1 MSISASTSATV
12 GEIADWLV
20 AQNMDGAIAVAP
32 DEAATRITGAAS
44 LACATAEQVSY
55 YDGDRR
61 SAEQAGATRAG
72 LVLTNEAGHQQLPES
87 TSCLVVNQPRV
98 AFARVLERLYALPV
112 SPAGVHPSAVVDESA
127 NIDPSARIEA
137 QVSIGVGARVGP
149 KAVIGP
155 GCVIGSNVVIGEATR
170 LLARVTVLDDS
181 LIGARCVVQP
191 GVVIGSDGFGLAQ
204 DNGIWRRVPQVG
216 RVVIGND
223 VDIGANTTIDRGA
236 LDDTVI
242 ADGVKL
248 DNLIQIAHNV
258 RIGEHSAIAGCA
270 GLAGSSEVGRY
281 CTLGGGVGLAGHLS
295 LTDNVHITG
304 MSMVTRSI
312 HQPGVYSAGTPL
324 DTNERWHRNAARF
337 KQLDRLARRVK
348 QLEKRLGGTPTPEED
363 S

>member
-12 GEIADWLV
+12 GEIADWLD
-20 AQNMDGAIAVAP
+20 AQGMDGAIDVPP

-44 LACATAEQVSY
+44 LACATGEQVSY

-61 SAEQAGATRAG
+61 SADLAASTRAG
-72 LVLTNEAGHQQLPES
+72 LVLTNEAGRQHLPRAV
-87 TSCLVVNQPRV
+87 CRLVVDQPKL
-98 AFARVLERLYALPV
+98 AFARVLERLYALPAR
-112 SPAGVHPSAVVDESA
+112 PAGVHPSAVVDESA
-127 NIDPSARIEA
+127 SIDPSARIEA
-137 QVSIGVGARVGP
+137 QVSIGAGARIGP
-149 KAVIGP
+149 EVVIGP
-155 GCVIGSNVVIGEATR
+155 GCVVGPNVVIGESTR

-181 LIGARCVVQP
+181 LIGARCVIQP

-204 DNGIWRRVPQVG
+204 DNGVWRRVPQVG

-223 VDIGANTTIDRGA
+223 VDVGANTTIDRGA

-258 RIGEHSAIAGCA
+258 RIGEHSAVAGCA
-270 GLAGSSEVGRY
+270 GLAGSSEVGRH

-295 LTDNVHITG
+295 LADNVHITG

-312 HQPGVYSAGTPL
+312 HRPGVYSAGTPL

-337 KQLDRLARRVK
+337 KQLDRLVRRVK
-348 QLEKRLGGTPTPEED
+348 QLEKRLGDKPTPEED

>member
-1 MSISASTSATV
+1 VSISASTSTTV
-12 GEIADWLV
+12 GEIADWLG
-20 AQNMDGAIAVAP
+20 AQGMDGAIAVAP

-61 SAEQAGATRAG
+61 SAELAGATRAG
-72 LVLTNEAGHQQLPES
+72 LVLTNEAGRQHLPES
-87 TSCLVVNQPRV
+87 ASCLVVNQPRV

-127 NIDPSARIEA
+127 TIDPSARIEA
-137 QVSIGVGARVGP
+137 QVSIGVGARIGP
-149 KAVIGP
+149 NAVIGP

-204 DNGIWRRVPQVG
+204 ENGVWRRVPQVG

-348 QLEKRLGGTPTPEED
+348 QLEKRLGDTPTPEED